1 MEKSKPKKKKKVL
14 HTDKTSK
21 KGNLKKL
28 KFSDDKKSQISAFG
42 SEIVNPELE
51 LYTQEYIDEN
61 SI

>member
-1 MEKSKPKKKKKVL
+1 M

-28 KFSDDKKSQISAFG
+28 KFDEKKSQINSFD
-42 SEIVNPELE
+42 SEAVNPELE